1 MVTKLKELRYRKM
14 TKAVVFLI
22 IIASFTVAV
31 TQFQLG
37 LQKRLDLECL
47 IEPNYNMS
55 TDFFHQ
61 LDDALGKVS
70 RIVYKH
76 EELENVPFYY
86 YIKVNSKEYSNTG
99 QVTRAYYEQFGRAF
113 FYMKDGEW
121 IGGIHS
127 YNKTKLGHGLF
138 SDYTAYVAF
147 PDEYMD
153 AKQKVWSS
161 CRAELMPSVVLC
173 LIGLLLSVSFT
184 VFSCIITGREPGDSD
199 VHLKRRDKCY
209 TELLLLA
216 LAMVVWFFSKDM
228 MQIFEDS
235 ISIGV
240 KLNLFEW
247 NMIKQITDTDATRT
261 IFIIVVTMLFSTI
274 VLLLLHSL
282 IRKQKAK
289 RTIKDSLFY
298 RLYHWLH
305 QLYRFLFFGDVFH
318 TESFV
323 KNLQFRQIIFLV
335 STIISSAA
343 IAVFVAFGQR
353 WFILPL
359 VLEVLVILWYTKGN
373 DNIYDRINKEIRE
386 ATEEQMKSERMK
398 IELIT
403 NVSHDLKTPLTSII
417 SFIDLLSKEDNLTEG
432 AKDYIRILQD
442 KSERLKN
449 IVMDLFDLAKSTS
462 GDVKLEYDYI
472 DLGKLI
478 RQTLADMD
486 DRIEAS
492 GLSFKCKL
500 SENPVLIYADGNKLY
515 RVLLNIID
523 NTLKYA
529 MRETRVYIELSVID
543 NKAMVSVKNIAG
555 YDMNFSAQEILQ
567 RFTRGDQA
575 RTSEGSGLG
584 LSIAESFTRVCGG
597 ELRVEVEGDMFKI
610 YLSFDQV
617 EPSIQEMGIVSA
629 SQEQPE
635 FNPLL

>member
-1 MVTKLKELRYRKM
+1 LVTKLRNIKYHKI
-14 TKAVVFLI
+14 TKAVVFFVI
-22 IIASFTVAV
+22 VASFTLAML
-31 TQFQLG
+31 QLQLG
-37 LQKRLDLECL
+37 LHKRLDLECL

-55 TDFFHQ
+55 TDFFHH

-70 RIVYKH
+70 KVAYM
-76 EELENVPFYY
+76 EEVLESVPFYY
-86 YIKVNSKEYSNTG
+86 YINVNSKQYSNTG
-99 QVTRAYYEQFGRAF
+99 IVDRSYYEQFERAF
-113 FYMKDGEW
+113 FYMEGGEW
-121 IGGIHS
+121 LSGIHS
-127 YNKTKLGHGLF
+127 YSKTKLGHGLF
-138 SDYTAYVAF
+138 ADYTAYVAF
-147 PDEYMD
+147 PNDFLD

-161 CRAELMPSVVLC
+161 CRAELMPNALLC
-173 LIGLLLSVSFT
+173 LIGLLLSLSLT
-184 VFSCIITGREPGDSD
+184 VFSCIITGREQGDTA
-199 VHLKRRDKCY
+199 VHLKKWDKFY

-216 LAMVVWFFSKDM
+216 LAFVIWFFTKDM
-228 MQIFEDS
+228 MQILTDN

-240 KLNLFEW
+240 KVDLFKW
-247 NMIKQITDTDATRT
+247 NMIKQITATDTTRMVFVTVTT
-261 IFIIVVTMLFSTI
+261 ILFSTI
-274 VLLLLHSL
+274 VLLLFHSL
-282 IRKQKAK
+282 IRKWKAK
-289 RTIKDSLFY
+289 QLIRDSLLY
-298 RLYHWLH
+298 RLYQRLY
-305 QLYRFLFFGDVFH
+305 QLYRYLFFGDVFH
-318 TESFV
+318 TESFAE
-323 KNLQFRQIIFLV
+323 NLQYRQMIFLA
-335 STIISSAA
+335 STIVSSAA
-343 IAVFVAFGQR
+343 IAVFVAFSQR

-359 VLEVLVILWYTKGN
+359 VLEILVILWYTKGN
-373 DNIYDRINKEIRE
+373 KNIYDRINKEIRE

-492 GLSFKCKL
+492 GLSFKCKIP
-500 SENPVLIYADGNKLY
+500 ENSIQIYADGNKLY
-515 RVLLNIID
+515 RVFLNIID

-529 MRETRVYIELSVID
+529 MRQTRVYIELSLIN
-543 NKAMVSVKNIAG
+543 NKAVVSVKNIAG
-555 YDMNFSAQEILQ
+555 YDMNFTAQEILQ

-610 YLSFDQV
+610 YLSFDQA
-617 EPSIQEMGIVSA
+617 ENPDQETGIVITP
-629 SQEQPE
+629 QEQQ
-635 FNPLL
+635 

>member
-1 MVTKLKELRYRKM
+1 LVTKLKNIKYHKI
-14 TKAVVFLI
+14 TKAVVFLVI
-22 IIASFTVAV
+22 VASFTLAML
-31 TQFQLG
+31 QLQLG
-37 LQKRLDLECL
+37 LHKRLDLECL

-55 TDFFHQ
+55 TDFFQH

-70 RIVYKH
+70 QVAYK
-76 EELENVPFYY
+76 EEVLESVPFYY
-86 YIKVNSKEYSNTG
+86 YINVNSKQYSNIG
-99 QVTRAYYEQFGRAF
+99 KVDRADYEQFERAF
-113 FYMKDGEW
+113 FYMENGEW
-121 IGGIHS
+121 RSGIHS

-147 PDEYMD
+147 PNDFMD

-161 CRAELMPSVVLC
+161 CRAELMPNAILFIV
-173 LIGLLLSVSFT
+173 GLLLSLSLT
-184 VFSCIITGREPGDSD
+184 VFSCIITGREQGDAA
-199 VHLKRRDKCY
+199 VHLKKLDKCY

-216 LAMVVWFFSKDM
+216 LAMTFWFFTKDI
-228 MQIFEDS
+228 MQILTDN
-235 ISIGV
+235 ISIGIKV
-240 KLNLFEW
+240 DLFNW
-247 NMIKQITDTDATRT
+247 NIIKQITATDTTRMLFITGAT
-261 IFIIVVTMLFSTI
+261 ILFSTL

-282 IRKQKAK
+282 IRKWKAK
-289 RTIKDSLFY
+289 QLIRDSLLY
-298 RLYHWLH
+298 RLYHRVY
-305 QLYRFLFFGDVFH
+305 QLYRYLFFGDVFH
-318 TESFV
+318 TESFA
-323 KNLQFRQIIFLV
+323 KNLQIRQMIFLA

-343 IAVFVAFGQR
+343 IAVFVAIGQR

-359 VLEVLVILWYTKGN
+359 VLEILVILWYTKGN
-373 DNIYDRINKEIRE
+373 KNIYDMINKEIRVS
-386 ATEEQMKSERMK
+386 AEEQMKSERMK

-492 GLSFKCKL
+492 GLSFKCKIPDH
-500 SENPVLIYADGNKLY
+500 SIQIYADGNKLY
-515 RVLLNIID
+515 RVFLNIID

-529 MRETRVYIELSVID
+529 MRQTRVYIELSLIN

-555 YDMNFSAQEILQ
+555 YDMNFTAQEILQ

-597 ELRVEVEGDMFKI
+597 DLRVEVEGDMFKV
-610 YLSFDQV
+610 YLSFEQA
-617 EPSIQEMGIVSA
+617 ENPNQEIGIA
-629 SQEQPE
+629 ITSQE
-635 FNPLL
+635 